1 MSEKRKLKGILE
13 TVGVVVGS
21 LAGAIII
28 IVAATTKYDFSQAE
42 ESKIVE
48 NNTQEDISPVAQVA
62 VANESATK
70 SATKSGS
77 ENSISADKIIKA
89 NCAMCHTTGLMGSP
103 KIGDAKQWAP
113 RIAQGKD
120 MLINNAIKG
129 IRMMPAKGG
138 NSRLTDEE
146 VAAAVIS
153 MANASGGKL

>member
-1 MSEKRKLKGILE
+1 MSGKRKLKDILE
-13 TVGVVVGS
+13 TIGVVVGS

-28 IVAATTKYDFSQAE
+28 ITAATTKYDFSQADE
-42 ESKIVE
+42 PKIVE

-62 VANESATK
+62 VANESV
-70 SATKSGS
+70 TKSGS
-77 ENSISADKIIKA
+77 ENSISVDKIIKA
-89 NCAMCHTTGLMGSP
+89 NCAMCHAGGLMGAP
-103 KIGDAKQWAP
+103 KIGDVALWAP
-113 RIAQGKD
+113 RIAQGKE

>member
-1 MSEKRKLKGILE
+1 MSGKRKLKDILE
-13 TVGVVVGS
+13 TIGVVVGS

-28 IVAATTKYDFSQAE
+28 ITAATTKYDFSQAE
-42 ESKIVE
+42 EPKIVE
-48 NNTQEDISPVAQVA
+48 NNTQEDIAPVAQVV
-62 VANESATK
+62 VANESG
-70 SATKSGS
+70 SESGS
-77 ENSISADKIIKA
+77 ESSISADKIIKA
-89 NCAMCHTTGLMGSP
+89 NCAMCHAGGLMGAP
-103 KIGDAKQWAP
+103 KIGDVGLWAP

-120 MLINNAIKG
+120 TLINNAIKG

>member
-1 MSEKRKLKGILE
+1 MSGKRKLKDILE
-13 TVGVVVGS
+13 TIGVVIGS

-28 IVAATTKYDFSQAE
+28 ITAATTKYDFSQAE
-42 ESKIVE
+42 ETKVAEI
-48 NNTQEDISPVAQVA
+48 NTQEDISPVAKVV
-62 VANESATK
+62 VANESVTE
-70 SATKSGS
+70 SGS

-89 NCAMCHTTGLMGSP
+89 NCVMCHAGGLMGAP
-103 KIGDAKQWAP
+103 KIGDVGLWAP
-113 RIAQGKD
+113 RIAQGKE

-138 NSRLTDEE
+138 NAKLTDEE

>member
-1 MSEKRKLKGILE
+1 MSGKRKLKDILE
-13 TVGVVVGS
+13 TIGVVVGS

-28 IVAATTKYDFSQAE
+28 ITAATTKYDFSQAE
-42 ESKIVE
+42 EPKIVE

-62 VANESATK
+62 VANESVTE
-70 SATKSGS
+70 SGS

-89 NCAMCHTTGLMGSP
+89 NCAMCHAGGLMGAP
-103 KIGDAKQWAP
+103 KIGDVALWAP

>member
-1 MSEKRKLKGILE
+1 MSQKRKLKDILE

-28 IVAATTKYDFSQAE
+28 ITVATTKYDFSQAE
-42 ESKIVE
+42 EPKVVE
-48 NNTQEDISPVAQVA
+48 NNTQEDMSPVAQVA
-62 VANESATK
+62 VANESVIE
-70 SATKSGS
+70 SGS
-77 ENSISADKIIKA
+77 ENSISVDKIIKA
-89 NCAMCHTTGLMGSP
+89 NCAMCHAGGLMGAP
-103 KIGDAKQWAP
+103 KIGDVAMWVW

>member
-1 MSEKRKLKGILE
+1 MSEKRKLKDILE
-13 TVGVVVGS
+13 TIGVVVGS

-28 IVAATTKYDFSQAE
+28 ITVATTKYDFSQAE
-42 ESKIVE
+42 EPKVVE
-48 NNTQEDISPVAQVA
+48 NNTQEDMSPVAQVA
-62 VANESATK
+62 VANESVTQ
-70 SATKSGS
+70 SGV

-89 NCAMCHTTGLMGSP
+89 NCAMCHAGGLMGAP
-103 KIGDAKQWAP
+103 KIGDVAMWAP
-113 RIAQGKD
+113 RISQGKD

-153 MANASGGKL
+153 MANSSGGKL

>member
-62 VANESATK
+62 VANE